1 MVFMLIVVGVVVYEM
16 FFKIVEKI
24 IMVIFLVGVIMIIL
38 LCVSFIG

>member
-1 MVFMLIVVGVVVYEM
+1 MLIIVGVVVYEM

-24 IMVIFLVGVIMIIL
+24 CIVMLLVGVIMIIL